1 MSTTK
6 RTTKLAAFP
15 FFSILFLS
23 LLLLCI
29 KLAHLPF
36 DVSKKKQ
43 KIVLGGS
50 QTYPADETIG
60 MPLSVESRNVT
71 LGDGRIATFAL
82 ESKHGKVVLFTVGLS
97 ILLLEAILAELA
109 AALGAEKVIR
119 MPRLIQR
126 SHAFLLKGEESER
139 FSKTKKKRGQ

>member
-1 MSTTK
+1 
-6 RTTKLAAFP
+6 
-15 FFSILFLS
+15 
-23 LLLLCI
+23 
-29 KLAHLPF
+29 
-36 DVSKKKQ
+36 
-43 KIVLGGS
+43 
-50 QTYPADETIG
+50 
-60 MPLSVESRNVT
+60 MPLSVEGRNVT

-139 FSKTKKKRGQ
+139 FSKTKKKEDNNKNIPK